1 MSPSTAWAAAGFA
14 GLRRRLSSTV
24 GHTGNLGQIMRTR
37 AGRTVRAT
45 VTTLSLLLTLSIPV
59 VSLAVD
65 AQPAG
70 EVRRVGLLS
79 NSSPKSSVRFVDE
92 FRQGLRELG
101 WVEGRNI
108 VIEYRWAEGTSD
120 RLPALAAELVRL
132 KVDVLVVGSSPA
144 AMAAKNATGTIPIV
158 LAGVADPVRQGL
170 VTSLARPG
178 GNVTGISWDTGTNKV
193 GKELELLKELL
204 PKVRRVAILLN
215 PASPNH
221 ATTVSNVKAAAR
233 SLGVQI
239 LLLEARGP
247 NEFDVAFAAMAK
259 DRVEAL
265 LIETDSMFFLHR
277 AQLAD
282 LTAKNRLPSMYGLR
296 GHVEAGGLMSYGPS
310 VPELERRA
318 ATFVDRIFKGARPAD
333 LPVEQPTKF
342 ELVINLKTAKT
353 LGLTIPPALLLRA
366 EQVIE

>member
-65 AQPAG
+65 ARPAG

-101 WVEGRNI
+101 WVEGRNL
-108 VIEYRWAEGTSD
+108 VIEYRWAEGKSD

-132 KVDVLVVGSSPA
+132 KMDVLVVGSSPA

-178 GNVTGISWDTGTNKV
+178 GNVTGISWTAGTNKI
-193 GKELELLKELL
+193 GKELELLRDLL

-215 PASPNH
+215 AASPNH
-221 ATTVSNVKAAAR
+221 ATAVSNVKAAAR

-265 LIETDSMFFLHR
+265 LIETDPMFILHR

-282 LTAKNRLPSMYGLR
+282 LTTKNRLPSMHAVR

-310 VPELERRA
+310 FPDLGRQA
-318 ATFVDRIFKGARPAD
+318 ATFVDRIFKGPRPAD

-342 ELVINLKTAKT
+342 ELFINLKAAKA
-353 LGLTIPPALLLRA
+353 LGLTIPPSLLARA
-366 EQVIE
+366 DHIIE